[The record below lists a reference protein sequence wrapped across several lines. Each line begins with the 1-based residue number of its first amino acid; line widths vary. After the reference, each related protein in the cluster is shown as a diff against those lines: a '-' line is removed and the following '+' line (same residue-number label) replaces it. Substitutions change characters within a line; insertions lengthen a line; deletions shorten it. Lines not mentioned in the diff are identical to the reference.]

1 MKITLVFY
9 DKFACIQIFIFV
21 YLIIF
26 VPCLSMSLFSKLNNS
41 FKESLK
47 NVTAEK
53 LTYDFI
59 KPPDHLKAVKMERD
73 GHLNKD
79 FRKEILLGSIVK
91 NGTED
96 EKLLISIHEK

>member
-1 MKITLVFY
+1 
-9 DKFACIQIFIFV
+9 
-21 YLIIF
+21 
-26 VPCLSMSLFSKLNNS
+26 MSLFSKLNNS

-47 NVTAEK
+47 NMTTQK

-79 FRKEILLGSIVK
+79 FRQELLLGNILN

-96 EKLLISIHEK
+96 EKLLISVHKK